1 MRRLCTYLDRYP
13 AKMVSHLAD
22 KLVDRYLPDSANL
35 LDPFCGSG
43 AILNAAT
50 SRNFDATGF
59 DVNPYATLL
68 SRVKLDGFDRN
79 VAHDVCEALLSKSLR
94 SKKAL
99 PVPWEA
105 KNYWF
110 TKQTLLKYEKLRHV
124 ANQMSLYDSREGR
137 AVLLAYTLSVRRCSR
152 ADQRSPKP
160 FISKTALASR
170 KGKHFDPFQEI
181 AKLLADLADLHA
193 GPMAPKSQV
202 LCVDVRSSKGL
213 SRFANRFSHI
223 ITSPPYINAQDYF
236 RNFKLELNLLE
247 DLIPCGRVASVRYK
261 FIGTER
267 GQLLQGL
274 RESDFNYHR
283 KLLSILSRME
293 TTHPKQSAI
302 VHRYMWDMRSAFSVM
317 KACLQAHGKLVL
329 VCGDNLVG
337 GYRITTWRILCKML
351 EDLGF
356 SLFDRFGDKIGC
368 RNVPPKRQ
376 GHVGIIKQEVISAF
390 ELD

>member
-1 MRRLCTYLDRYP
+1 MTRLCTYLDRYP

-22 KLVDRYLPDSANL
+22 KLADRYLLDCANL

-43 AILNAAT
+43 AILDAT
-50 SRNFDATGF
+50 TARNFPATGF

-68 SRVKLDGFDRN
+68 SRVKLDGFDTN
-79 VAHDVCEALLSKSLR
+79 AAGEVCEALVRKTVKSKHS
-94 SKKAL
+94 L
-99 PVPWEA
+99 PVTWDA

-110 TKQTLLKYEKLRHV
+110 TKQTLFKYERLRYV
-124 ANQMSLYDSREGR
+124 ANAMNLYDSRDGR
-137 AVLLAYTLSVRRCSR
+137 AVLLAYALSVRRCSK

-160 FISKTALASR
+160 FISKNAIANR
-170 KGKHFDPFQEI
+170 KGRHFDPFEEI
-181 AKLLADLADLHA
+181 KTLLSDLAALHG
-193 GPMAPKSQV
+193 GPTTRKTQV

-213 SRFANRFSHI
+213 SKFASTFSHV

-247 DLIPCGRVASVRYK
+247 DLMPCRVATVRYK

-267 GQLLQGL
+267 GHLLEGL
-274 RESDFNYHR
+274 RESDFDYHR
-283 KLLSILSRME
+283 KLLALLPLME
-293 TTHPKQSAI
+293 TTHPKQSAVI
-302 VHRYMWDMRSAFSVM
+302 HRYLADMRSAFLVM
-317 KACLQAHGKLVL
+317 KFCLKPQGKLIV

-337 GYRITTWRILCKML
+337 GYRILTWKVLSRML

-356 SLFDRFGDKIGC
+356 KLFDRFGDKIGC

-376 GHVGIIKQEVISAF
+376 GHVGLIKQEVISAF
-390 ELD
+390 QLS